1 MKMDILFVHTATIKT
16 LLTDQYS
23 YDKNFDYIN
32 KTGQIRPVYVI
43 YRYNHIISSTK
54 PLLRADLIQAD
65 FQAFYHETLL
75 QEEVNTDLLYKVQRE
90 LRGYRIYDDTD
101 IKKFCDVYFAK
112 GAQGEN
118 AQGILASKLF
128 PAIDR

>member
-1 MKMDILFVHTATIKT
+1 MILQQFGYYAIIK
-16 LLTDQYS
+16 
-23 YDKNFDYIN
+23 
-32 KTGQIRPVYVI
+32 
-43 YRYNHIISSTK
+43 
-54 PLLRADLIQAD
+54 
-65 FQAFYHETLL
+65 L
-75 QEEVNTDLLYKVQRE
+75 Q
-90 LRGYRIYDDTD
+90 YRIYDDTD